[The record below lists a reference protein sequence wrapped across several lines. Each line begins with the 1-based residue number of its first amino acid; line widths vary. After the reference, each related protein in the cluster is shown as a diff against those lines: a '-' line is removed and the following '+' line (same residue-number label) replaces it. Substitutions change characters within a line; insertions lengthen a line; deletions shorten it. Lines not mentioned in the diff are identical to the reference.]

1 MLGTADSCA
10 FSKRKTREIFAIKNV
25 IETCFFFSNDPVY
38 LNLHSWLKGFGF
50 SSYPPLK
57 PAVFPE
63 TGRGLQAS
71 RTIQEGDVVVT
82 IPVEAL
88 ITRQDRYNFVII
100 KDKYL

>member
-1 MLGTADSCA
+1 
-10 FSKRKTREIFAIKNV
+10 
-25 IETCFFFSNDPVY
+25 VY

-50 SSYPPLK
+50 SSSPPLK

-71 RTIQEGDVVVT
+71 RTIEEGDVVVT

-88 ITRQDRYNFVII
+88 ITRELALRTSSL
-100 KDKYL
+100 KDLCNMSTQV